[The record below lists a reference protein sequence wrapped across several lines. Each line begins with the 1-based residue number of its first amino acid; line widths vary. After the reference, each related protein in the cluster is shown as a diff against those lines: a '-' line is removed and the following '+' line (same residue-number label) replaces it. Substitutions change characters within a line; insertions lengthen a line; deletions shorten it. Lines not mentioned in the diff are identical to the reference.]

1 MKNGFLFPF
10 AYQAI
15 SHSSTQID
23 AQPEL
28 WPFDLKFLFR
38 IYIGPFLVMIL
49 HAVSLIWYE
58 VHALI
63 V

>member
-1 MKNGFLFPF
+1 M
-10 AYQAI
+10 
-15 SHSSTQID
+15 QID

-38 IYIGPFLVMIL
+38 IYIGPFLIMIL